1 MGRELRIFNSGEQTN
16 IKHIL
21 IYNYKYYKVNS
32 DSDTTNI
39 YYNLRAR
46 RWTRDNK
53 DIKHIS
59 SPRMS
64 RTIGMNL
71 DRWMGT
77 MGMRMMFKE
86 GYHRQ
91 LTLARKREIMR
102 MVQANK
108 ARISK
113 TETTINSQSIKGHR
127 TIRWDGKMGNKLI
140 MDNKLMGMSNKG
152 SSQTSQEYRK
162 YSQISGIT
170 LTKMQSLNSSTQIKG
185 EMLGDQG
192 DRMSNKLG
200 GTTSG
205 DASRTNR
212 VYGRNNRTNGTI
224 TINMIYIDSTKIKED
239 MGWHPSRGHRVD
251 LILMQ
256 MDKG

>member
-1 MGRELRIFNSGEQTN
+1 
-16 IKHIL
+16 
-21 IYNYKYYKVNS
+21 
-32 DSDTTNI
+32 
-39 YYNLRAR
+39 
-46 RWTRDNK
+46 
-53 DIKHIS
+53 
-59 SPRMS
+59 
-64 RTIGMNL
+64 
-71 DRWMGT
+71 

-102 MVQANK
+102 IVQANK

-185 EMLGDQG
+185 EMLGDKAVFFFQK
-192 DRMSNKLG
+192 NKILVCEF
-200 GTTSG
+200 
-205 DASRTNR
+205 AHWCAKKKNR
-212 VYGRNNRTNGTI
+212 VS
-224 TINMIYIDSTKIKED
+224 STFF
-239 MGWHPSRGHRVD
+239 
-251 LILMQ
+251 
-256 MDKG
+256 